1 MILSKMENDKF
12 FDIISEIF
20 ANTKKGRQLKEKIY
34 NESIH
39 QFEFSNFENGLQIK
53 KIENKEEIDGEFT
66 IDELSDL
73 KL

>member
-1 MILSKMENDKF
+1 MNQK
-12 FDIISEIF
+12 
-20 ANTKKGRQLKEKIY
+20 
-34 NESIH
+34 
-39 QFEFSNFENGLQIK
+39 FENGLQIK

>member
-1 MILSKMENDKF
+1 MLDCKGIILV
-12 FDIISEIF
+12 
-20 ANTKKGRQLKEKIY
+20 EKY
-34 NESIH
+34 KVS
-39 QFEFSNFENGLQIK
+39 QIK

>member
-1 MILSKMENDKF
+1 MCYNFLWRIYDM
-12 FDIISEIF
+12 
-20 ANTKKGRQLKEKIY
+20 EKIY
-34 NESIH
+34 NESKH